1 VLARESLDVAHRA
14 LQGDESVAVVVV
26 LQRLGDGRLFACKK
40 CGELARCATCG
51 QAEEEV
57 DGQLVCREQ
66 HEPRANFCRTC
77 GATNLKRLRVGVTT
91 LARDV
96 AAQLAQNVSE
106 VTATS
111 ELVGTFER
119 VVVGTEAV
127 WQRVRHCGVVIFV
140 DFDQYLFA
148 PRASARHSALTAV
161 GKAGRLV
168 GPRREG
174 RGEVVLQTRRSED
187 PVVDALVREN
197 FDEIVDDD
205 VQIARML
212 ELAPYG
218 AQADVSGDG
227 AQAFVEGLRN
237 ANVSIRS
244 SPSGFSVRAR
254 NVATL
259 TSALRAAPRP
269 LAKVRVAVQ

>member
-1 VLARESLDVAHRA
+1 
-14 LQGDESVAVVVV
+14 
-26 LQRLGDGRLFACKK
+26 
-40 CGELARCATCG
+40 
-51 QAEEEV
+51 
-57 DGQLVCREQ
+57 
-66 HEPRANFCRTC
+66 
-77 GATNLKRLRVGVTT
+77 
-91 LARDV
+91 
-96 AAQLAQNVSE
+96 
-106 VTATS
+106 
-111 ELVGTFER
+111 
-119 VVVGTEAV
+119 
-127 WQRVRHCGVVIFV
+127 
-140 DFDQYLFA
+140 
-148 PRASARHSALTAV
+148 V

-218 AQADVSGDG
+218 AEADVSGDG